1 MGIAS
6 DMRPN
11 SYSQQNTLRLR
22 EIFGTNTLACEMDME
37 AVNLQL
43 GNSTEQWAPPH
54 SGQEYKTANAHLK
67 IKNKKGILH
76 TAPSSTLPMRTLQAP
91 RSQARQPEANAP
103 AEISDAVAPTHTHR
117 HTQRDGRITL
127 ATSPSTRS
135 DRNPSKSL
143 DFS

>member
-67 IKNKKGILH
+67 IKNKRNSSHGTQLH
-76 TAPSSTLPMRTLQAP
+76 APNENPTSSQIPSTATRGECARRNFRRSRT
-91 RSQARQPEANAP
+91 
-103 AEISDAVAPTHTHR
+103 DTHTQT
-117 HTQRDGRITL
+117 HTKRRKDYTSNITFH
-127 ATSPSTRS
+127 
-135 DRNPSKSL
+135 KK
-143 DFS
+143 